1 MPDKYRPGVTLLL
14 TLDQIRLYLQ
24 HDADLRG
31 GVDPT
36 TIPSPVGYDEFGL
49 ALNSNADNGIQVAL
63 VLEDNAGVRVKG
75 RPPTLA
81 ELVGL
86 KATRHTV
93 TPPRDPREEAGG
105 RWLDSRRSEL
115 MDEALWDN
123 LDRLRKQRQWR
134 EKGVAERQ
142 AKRQRREDNEAF
154 TPFAPSR
161 PAPPSTNAVAGPST
175 TKSTRAS
182 TKTKTPPPPPTSMA
196 PIQPAP
202 PSDEDAEMT
211 EGEAKDAVDE
221 AAREKDEGG
230 ATEN

>member
-1 MPDKYRPGVTLLL
+1 MPDKYWPGVTLLL

-36 TIPSPVGYDEFGL
+36 IIPSPVGYDEFSL

-63 VLEDNAGVRVKG
+63 VLEDDAGVRVKEH
-75 RPPTLA
+75 PPMLA
-81 ELVGL
+81 ELVAL
-86 KATRHTV
+86 EATRRIV

-105 RWLDSRRSEL
+105 RWLDSCHSEL
-115 MDEALWDN
+115 MDEVLWDN
-123 LDRLRKQRQWR
+123 LDRLRKQQQWH
-134 EKGVAERQ
+134 EKGVAERH

-154 TPFAPSR
+154 TPFTPSR

-196 PIQPAP
+196 PVQPAP
-202 PSDEDAEMT
+202 PSEEDAEMM
-211 EGEAKDAVDE
+211 EGEAKDTVDE
-221 AAREKDEGG
+221 AAREEDKGG
-230 ATEN
+230 TTKN